1 MTRAGWLGVQLA
13 TASEPPARQ
22 RRIWGVAFWRRHQ
35 PPLSCDLLLNHAPFL
50 QRSRAFNSRGSGLS
64 ALLRLESSLV
74 AAMRWLLASWR
85 PCSPSSVPG
94 SMKLTSRPDNRSG
107 SPPATQN
114 REPGGAPL
122 EADAGA
128 AESSAVA
135 QAAMVPLGGSDLAPS
150 QAANQVHK
158 STATTT
164 AVTEIPTA
172 ASFHLTLVLLCSPG
186 SRKS

>member
-1 MTRAGWLGVQLA
+1 MIA
-13 TASEPPARQ
+13 
-22 RRIWGVAFWRRHQ
+22 
-35 PPLSCDLLLNHAPFL
+35 
-50 QRSRAFNSRGSGLS
+50 
-64 ALLRLESSLV
+64 
-74 AAMRWLLASWR
+74 
-85 PCSPSSVPG
+85 
-94 SMKLTSRPDNRSG
+94 SRPDNRSG

-114 REPGGAPL
+114 REPGGAPV
-122 EADAGA
+122 EANAGA

-158 STATTT
+158 SSTATTT

-172 ASFHLTLVLLCSPG
+172 ASFHLTLVLLCFPG

>member
-1 MTRAGWLGVQLA
+1 MRLA
-13 TASEPPARQ
+13 PTIGLEARQ
-22 RRIWGVAFWRRHQ
+22 PPRIA
-35 PPLSCDLLLNHAPFL
+35 N
-50 QRSRAFNSRGSGLS
+50 
-64 ALLRLESSLV
+64 
-74 AAMRWLLASWR
+74 LA
-85 PCSPSSVPG
+85 
-94 SMKLTSRPDNRSG
+94 
-107 SPPATQN
+107 
-114 REPGGAPL
+114 GAPV

-128 AESSAVA
+128 AESSAVV

-150 QAANQVHK
+150 QAANQIHK

>member
-1 MTRAGWLGVQLA
+1 MG
-13 TASEPPARQ
+13 
-22 RRIWGVAFWRRHQ
+22 
-35 PPLSCDLLLNHAPFL
+35 
-50 QRSRAFNSRGSGLS
+50 
-64 ALLRLESSLV
+64 
-74 AAMRWLLASWR
+74 
-85 PCSPSSVPG
+85 
-94 SMKLTSRPDNRSG
+94 TSRPDNRSG

-114 REPGGAPL
+114 REPGRCPPV

-135 QAAMVPLGGSDLAPS
+135 QAAMVPLGVSDLAPN

-172 ASFHLTLVLLCSPG
+172 ASFHLTLALLCSPG

>member
-1 MTRAGWLGVQLA
+1 MIA
-13 TASEPPARQ
+13 
-22 RRIWGVAFWRRHQ
+22 
-35 PPLSCDLLLNHAPFL
+35 
-50 QRSRAFNSRGSGLS
+50 
-64 ALLRLESSLV
+64 
-74 AAMRWLLASWR
+74 
-85 PCSPSSVPG
+85 
-94 SMKLTSRPDNRSG
+94 SRPDNRSG

-114 REPGGAPL
+114 REPGGAPV

-135 QAAMVPLGGSDLAPS
+135 QAALVPLGGSDLAPS